1 MNDRFLEILKQL
13 MIKENGLSNTLIA
26 QKIFPKAR
34 QPLNEIK
41 IPRKTIEE
49 MPFWMAWQTR
59 ALERYLRNR
68 IQLSERDYLRLVTR
82 LIYRRIQPGLPIDF
96 ESVLMEIDKPLVTYN
111 FEFKHIEKLR

>member
-13 MIKENGLSNTLIA
+13 MIKENGLYNTSIA

-34 QPLNEIK
+34 QPLTEIK
-41 IPRKTIEE
+41 IPRRTIEE

-68 IQLSERDYLRLVTR
+68 IQLSERDYLRLATR
-82 LIYRRIQPGLPIDF
+82 LIHRTIQPGTSINF
-96 ESVLMEIDKPLVTYN
+96 KSVLREIDKPLITYN